1 MEKRNS
7 LMKKVLN
14 KILHI
19 VVDVLIIA
27 ILIIS
32 VFILTVA
39 LTARNSEGVPNVFGK
54 APIGVLTDSMK
65 GDKPDDF
72 NKGDMLI
79 CDVVGDKVSAEYK
92 VGDVVTFAADIDGNG
107 ERDYITH
114 RLYKIKKEKNT
125 NTEVFLT
132 KGDNNNT
139 YDQDPKNAI
148 VLPDLQKLDIL
159 AVYHGT
165 KIDGLGG
172 VLNYLQTPNGFFLWI
187 LLPMIIFFLYQAV
200 RVVIN
205 AMAYSKEKGMMKA
218 QEAMDKAGLTE
229 EQKQKAIAEY
239 LAAQNGEI
247 PAEAAEKS
255 EPEVAVEVEKQ
266 PEPEVSDKTD
276 DSDNTGDV

>member
-1 MEKRNS
+1 
-7 LMKKVLN
+7 MKKVLN

-79 CDVVGDKVSAEYK
+79 CDVVGDKVSAKYK

-107 ERDYITH
+107 ERDYVTH
-114 RLYKIKKEKNT
+114 RIYKINKDGNM
-125 NTEVFLT
+125 LT
-132 KGDNNNT
+132 KGDNNDT
-139 YDQDPKNAI
+139 YDQDKNNQTVFPEI
-148 VLPDLQKLDIL
+148 LNTDVL

-165 KIDGLGG
+165 KINGLGG

-218 QEAMDKAGLTE
+218 QEAMEKAGLTE

-255 EPEVAVEVEKQ
+255 EPEAAVEVEKQ
-266 PEPEVSDKTD
+266 PEPEVSEKTD
-276 DSDNTGDV
+276 DSDNTEDA